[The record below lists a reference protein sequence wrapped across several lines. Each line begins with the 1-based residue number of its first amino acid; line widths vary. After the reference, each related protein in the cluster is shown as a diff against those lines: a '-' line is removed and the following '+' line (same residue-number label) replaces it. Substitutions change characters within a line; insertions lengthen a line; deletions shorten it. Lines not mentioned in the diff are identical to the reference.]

1 MEVKNTNFSFTSAN
15 NSVQTLKVQ
24 NAVENYQKKVEKNE
38 DTKSAEI
45 TDTYTKGTDTV
56 DTETGIYSKE
66 SIQKTVE
73 QMEAQ
78 RAEALSNM
86 ISEMLGQQANA
97 KGLNFIGSEIISA
110 PIEDIKEAQA
120 SIEEGGYWSVDAVA
134 TRIMDMA
141 SLLANGDSSKLS
153 LLKDAIIQGFD
164 GAISDFGRESLDDM
178 PDITRNTY
186 DEVMKRF
193 DEFEKE
199 LTGTTE
205 TSETEQAEVQTEKT
219 EA

>member
-15 NSVQTLKVQ
+15 NSVQALKVQ
-24 NAVENYQKKVEKNE
+24 NAVENYQKKVEENE

-45 TDTYTKGTDTV
+45 TDTYTKSTDTV